1 MPGKRSKIAL
11 FKELTW
17 NDIQEWA
24 GTTIVSRG
32 RRYQRNRCVRELA
45 CTPSGGV
52 VAWVQGTQR
61 YVTGVDIEEDGLSST
76 CTCPYWSTC
85 KHAVAVVLKYLEDLK
100 QDVTVPTVT
109 ENDPRLML
117 LQEAVEETGAEGD
130 EEDVEADR
138 CVPLQDE
145 KSAPEALSVY
155 LKQQTKAQLIAL
167 LEELAGSYPAVHE
180 SLQDRRDLSVG
191 TVRKLVNIARKEINR
206 LSAEPGWSNHWND
219 EGYTPDYSRVRD
231 RLEVLLA
238 RGHADEVVT
247 LGEKLLEAGTRQVGM
262 SHDEGETAE
271 EISSCLNVVFRALP
285 QSSLSP
291 AEQMLR
297 AVEAELSDDYDLCQG
312 VEIFWEQEYTVADWN
327 TLAEKLSQRLK
338 QYKPAKGKDNFSR
351 NYGRDRLSNRLIIAL
366 KNAGREEEIIPLCER
381 EAKKTDS
388 YIRLVNHLKEAEQ
401 WEEAE
406 QWIHQGI
413 KATRKQWPGIAGE
426 LRAALR
432 EMRKKEKDWLCV
444 AAFRAEDFFQEP
456 TLHTFQELQKAAEQA
471 GVLPAVRTA
480 AMDYLETGKLPQTV
494 KRTAKG
500 RTIPP
505 WPLPETGVMKTTE
518 RQRIHPPMTETL
530 IDIAIA
536 EKHPGEVIRWYDRRK
551 PRSINWGW
559 GWSQDDRIA
568 EAVVDTYPDR
578 AVAIWKKTAEGQIA
592 RTQTKAYD
600 VAAEYLRKI
609 HHILQRLGREKE
621 WQSYLA
627 ELRQAN
633 VRKRR
638 LLEILDSLAGRRIVE
653 G

>member
-1 MPGKRSKIAL
+1 M
-11 FKELTW
+11 
-17 NDIQEWA
+17 
-24 GTTIVSRG
+24 
-32 RRYQRNRCVRELA
+32 
-45 CTPSGGV
+45 
-52 VAWVQGTQR
+52 QGTQR
-61 YVTGVDIEEDGLSST
+61 YATGVDIEEGGLSSV

-85 KHAVAVVLKYLEDLK
+85 KHAVAVVLEYLEYLK
-100 QDVTVPTVT
+100 QDIEVPTVK
-109 ENDPRLML
+109 ENDPRLVL
-117 LQEAVEETGAEGD
+117 LREDAEETGDEGDED

-138 CVPLQDE
+138 CVPRRDE
-145 KSAPEALSVY
+145 KAAPSALSAY

-180 SLQDRRDLSVG
+180 ALQDRRDLSVG
-191 TVRKLVNIARKEINR
+191 TVRKLVNTVRKEINR

-238 RGHADEVVT
+238 RGHADEVVA

-271 EISSCLNVVFRALP
+271 EISSCLSVVFRALP

-297 AVEAELSDDYDLCQG
+297 AVEAELNDDYDLCQG

-327 TLAEKLSQRLK
+327 TLAERLSQRLNH
-338 QYKPAKGKDNFSR
+338 YKPAEGKDGFSR
-351 NYGRDRLSNRLIIAL
+351 NYGRDRLSNRLIVAL

-381 EAKKTDS
+381 EAGKTGS
-388 YIRLVNHLKEAEQ
+388 YTRLVDYLKEAKR

-406 QWIHQGI
+406 RWIHRGI

-432 EMRKKEKDWLCV
+432 GMREKENDWLCV

-471 GVLPAVRTA
+471 GVRPTVRA
-480 AMDYLETGKLPQTV
+480 AAIYYLETGKLPQTV
-494 KRTAKG
+494 KRAEKG
-500 RTIPP
+500 RTIPL
-505 WPLPETGVMKTTE
+505 WPLPKTGVMKTTE
-518 RQRIHPPMTETL
+518 RQRIQHPPMTETL

-536 EKHPGEVIRWYDRRK
+536 EKQPDEVIRWYDRRK
-551 PRSINWGW
+551 SRPINWGW

-568 EAVVDTYPDR
+568 EAVVDTYPNR
-578 AVAIWKKTAEGQIA
+578 ALAIWKKTAEGQIA

-600 VAAEYLRKI
+600 VAADYLRKI
-609 HHILQRLGREKE
+609 HHILQKLGREKE

-633 VRKRR
+633 ARKRR
-638 LLEILDSLAGRRIVE
+638 LLETLDSLAGRRIVE